1 MKGRRG
7 VVFAAGE
14 GALDVP
20 VYDRYLLEEG
30 FSIEGPAI
38 IEEAESTTVVRPD
51 WQCCVGEN
59 GELLLARSG

>member
-1 MKGRRG
+1 M
-7 VVFAAGE
+7 
-14 GALDVP
+14 P

-59 GELLLARSG
+59 GELLLTRPG